1 MKIKKW
7 LVLSVVVVIALLGT
21 AGLHSFY
28 GGQRAGAKAEIP
40 KNKERRNKMKKSW
53 LVVISLVA
61 TIAMFGVSSAMI
73 LGGAAASLPLESDE
87 YCPIQAWENSEIGQ
101 NSMRISKALE
111 RLELVNLAAK
121 GPFAGL
127 YVDPQTATI
136 YVKFTEMKDEYTKPI
151 KAVVN
156 EVEGVNLVFLKA
168 RFTKAELESFIKKL
182 ELEFFGIAEAE
193 VAKLYEIYCIERNEA
208 IINKR
213 IEELIA
219 ERRKNRITEID
230 VPITMYGVDIRNNRL
245 SIGLREIK
253 PQYIEAIRQV
263 VGTEVPIEFVEAEII
278 IPMPIHPNPEHMEA
292 FEELVNASPDLI
304 ARGVPIVGFDQH
316 WVTPDPNTDIANIV
330 IIVGLREVKDEY
342 KELIKAIVE
351 GVEGIEFDFFQARF
365 TSEEISRWQDEIV
378 NTFLPGRRLPPGV
391 IDVPLSHTSSSWR
404 CQRIWLSIYGEIKP
418 EYIEAIRMVVGQE
431 APLEFESTGVRPWG
445 PRYFREMWTP
455 EEAEYKQ
462 LWVDVFERLFPEVD
476 ILNMRMWEAE
486 EFLKTL
492 TPEKWAELGRA
503 LLDYAVERG
512 LMTPEERDE
521 LHQEWI
527 KTREEIIHSIW

>member
-28 GGQRAGAKAEIP
+28 GGQRGDMAFEA
-40 KNKERRNKMKKSW
+40 
-53 LVVISLVA
+53 V
-61 TIAMFGVSSAMI
+61 
-73 LGGAAASLPLESDE
+73 
-87 YCPIQAWENSEIGQ
+87 
-101 NSMRISKALE
+101 
-111 RLELVNLAAK
+111 
-121 GPFAGL
+121 
-127 YVDPQTATI
+127 TA
-136 YVKFTEMKDEYTKPI
+136 
-151 KAVVN
+151 
-156 EVEGVNLVFLKA
+156 
-168 RFTKAELESFIKKL
+168 
-182 ELEFFGIAEAE
+182 
-193 VAKLYEIYCIERNEA
+193 
-208 IINKR
+208 
-213 IEELIA
+213 
-219 ERRKNRITEID
+219 
-230 VPITMYGVDIRNNRL
+230 VPAPAGVDVL
-245 SIGLREIK
+245 SAVFR
-253 PQYIEAIRQV
+253 
-263 VGTEVPIEFVEAEII
+263 
-278 IPMPIHPNPEHMEA
+278 PNPKFLEA
-292 FEELVNASPDLI
+292 FEKLVNASPDLI
-304 ARGVPIVGFDQH
+304 AAGVPLVDFSHYLGA
-316 WVTPDPNTDIANIV
+316 VNPDTGISELMV

-342 KELIKAIVE
+342 KEPIKAIVE

-365 TSEEISRWQDEIV
+365 TREEISRWQYDIV
-378 NTFLPGRRLPPGV
+378 DTFLPGRRLPPGV

-445 PRYFREMWTP
+445 PRYFREIWDHD
-455 EEAEYKQ
+455 EAMYKQ